1 MSCIYCGSSDN
12 LTSDHV
18 PPKCLFPKPRGPQI
32 TVPACR
38 TCNQSYQKDDE
49 YFAMATTVE
58 AYIDHPVAFQVWE
71 QNLRPM
77 ILKGQGLRRML
88 GDSILDGNITT
99 LAGVHLPD
107 RKGMRFKKS
116 RIVRVVE
123 RIIRGLLWHHYGTKP
138 SERSVFEVYRN
149 PNFNDQIADL
159 INSMTQLSSI
169 GDDIFRYRHAL
180 IDGDPDGSV
189 WCLQFYNYSEWL
201 TIVSG
206 NTGASSSCKL
216 GASAS

>member
-1 MSCIYCGSSDN
+1 
-12 LTSDHV
+12 
-18 PPKCLFPKPRGPQI
+18 
-32 TVPACR
+32 
-38 TCNQSYQKDDE
+38 
-49 YFAMATTVE
+49 MATTVE